1 MKNEISGLFP
11 QTARNS
17 AQNSPYAGTTAQG
30 RAGERQIVNLPVL
43 PENML
48 ASSSAFVLDPSTGA
62 WAPAIVDQDF
72 DPDLKFLI
80 VSAAPGD
87 DQGAALGRFVTWGAS
102 LVFVVVAGVGTAAV
116 FAGAVAVVLVA
127 WFGLGIVASSL
138 SGGRTGTAQ
147 PEDGPIPGSPAKGA
161 TSSYNQTFNFQ
172 FHNGP
177 GGSQSQNLF

>member
-1 MKNEISGLFP
+1 
-11 QTARNS
+11 
-17 AQNSPYAGTTAQG
+17 
-30 RAGERQIVNLPVL
+30 
-43 PENML
+43 ML

-116 FAGAVAVVLVA
+116 FLRSIVRPFFEGAAAGATAAGASLANLLVYVAGAVAVVLVA